1 MGKEGSNDSTGYL
14 LAQVCKLSRDRSRV
28 LMGGIG
34 LSCGQGV
41 VLQQLWRKDGITQA
55 ELAHGLRVAPATVTI
70 SLQRMEKLGL
80 IERRPDPHDQR
91 GSRVFLTEKG
101 RSLRERVEGN
111 WHKLEGQALAGF
123 TEGDRELLQQLLLRI
138 RDNLGQTKIQ

>member
-1 MGKEGSNDSTGYL
+1 MGKEGSHDPIGYL
-14 LAQVCKLSRDRSRV
+14 LAQVCKLSRDRSRA

-34 LSCGQGV
+34 LYCGQGIA
-41 VLQQLWRKDGITQA
+41 LQQLWRKDGITQS

-123 TEGDRELLQQLLLRI
+123 TEGDRTLLRQFLSRI
-138 RDNLGQTKIQ
+138 RANLGQTKIQ

>member
-1 MGKEGSNDSTGYL
+1 MDEEGSHTSIGHL

-34 LSCGQGV
+34 LYCGQGV
-41 VLQQLWRKDGITQA
+41 ALQQLWHRDGITQS

-80 IERRPDPHDQR
+80 VERHPDPHDQR
-91 GSRVFLTEKG
+91 GSRVFLTEEG

-123 TEGDRELLQQLLLRI
+123 TEGDRTLLRQLLLQI

>member
-1 MGKEGSNDSTGYL
+1 MSKEGSNDSTGYL
-14 LAQVCKLSRDRSRV
+14 LAQVCKLSRDHARV

-34 LSCGQGV
+34 LYCGQGV
-41 VLQQLWRKDGITQA
+41 ALQQLWRKDGITQS

-80 IERRPDPHDQR
+80 IDRRPDPHDQR
-91 GSRVFLTEKG
+91 GSRVFLTEEG

-123 TEGDRELLQQLLLRI
+123 TEEDRALLQQLLLRI
-138 RDNLGQTKIQ
+138 RDNLGQTKTQ

>member
-1 MGKEGSNDSTGYL
+1 MGKEGSRDSIGYL

-34 LSCGQGV
+34 LYCGQGV
-41 VLQQLWRKDGITQA
+41 ALQQLWRKDGITQS

-101 RSLRERVEGN
+101 RSLREKVEGN